1 MNEEMNASELLVKE
15 TELKMLYKMLLIVKE
30 SKDKE
35 EIIKKIEALLE
46 K

>member
-1 MNEEMNASELLVKE
+1 MDEEMNVSELLVKE
-15 TELKMLYKMLLIVKE
+15 TELKMLYKILLIAKE

>member
-1 MNEEMNASELLVKE
+1 MNASELLVKE